1 MEIYR
6 CVKVV
11 GKVMVEVET
20 YRCKEEGVVMKVVGT
35 CRYKEEEVMMTG
47 DMGIYRHM
55 AGGEGDDGERGDL
68 YT

>member
-1 MEIYR
+1 
-6 CVKVV
+6 
-11 GKVMVEVET
+11 MVEVET

-55 AGGEGDDGERGDL
+55 AGAEGDDGERGDL

>member
-1 MEIYR
+1 
-6 CVKVV
+6 
-11 GKVMVEVET
+11 MVEVET

-55 AGGEGDDGERGDL
+55 TGGEGDDGERGDL

>member
-1 MEIYR
+1 MEICR

-55 AGGEGDDGERGDL
+55 AGAEGDDGERGDL